1 MLLSAAKSRLGCA
14 PKAECEAVMADL
26 PNDVP
31 SHVRAAAKIVDD
43 HLRNVASIL
52 NNNTSTPQ
60 PRPETAAEKFRR
72 QRLAQDEK
80 GNSNA
85 K

>member
-1 MLLSAAKSRLGCA
+1 
-14 PKAECEAVMADL
+14 MADL

-43 HLRNVASIL
+43 YLRNAPSVL
-52 NNNTSTPQ
+52 NNNTGTPA

-72 QRLAQDEK
+72 QRLAQTDQGK
-80 GNSNA
+80 
-85 K
+85 